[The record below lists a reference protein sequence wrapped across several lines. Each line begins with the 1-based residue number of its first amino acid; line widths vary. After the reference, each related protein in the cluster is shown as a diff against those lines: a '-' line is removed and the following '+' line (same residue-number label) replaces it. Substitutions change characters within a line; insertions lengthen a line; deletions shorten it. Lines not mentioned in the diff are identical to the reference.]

1 MPARTSHLALAALT
15 ITALAGAGLAPTGTG
30 AAGPPVDTPTTTEST
45 DQPVDVRP
53 VSSPVV
59 DRYVRY
65 DTTTGEHVDLLGAD
79 AWHGAGIDGTD
90 VTIGVIDFFDVT
102 RYWNEAEH
110 GPLPVAGSTAVCF
123 EAGADCT
130 ADLFDGVDGGGEDHG
145 VAVVETIRDVAP
157 GARILIG
164 QAITIDDYRRLVD
177 WFVAHDVDIISRSLG
192 NRYDGPGDGRGALDD
207 VVADAVERGVLWVN
221 SAGNN
226 GAGKYYRHP
235 VRLIGDRVA
244 FGPAGDETFL
254 RFTGCIT
261 LGGIRWANDWD
272 APAATRTDYDAYLWE
287 SPIGE
292 PASGSIVDSSLN
304 AQRLGDPPLENFT
317 TGRCP
322 SPGMSLYLELR
333 WGGGDIDG
341 DVIEILDYGS
351 GIADHT
357 SAAGSA
363 AVSVV
368 DSADPGVVAVGAI
381 DPADGGVISWYSSR
395 GPSNDG
401 RPIPDLVA
409 PGNVANSVRDRFVG
423 TSAAA
428 ATVSGAAALL
438 LDADLAAGPVATAD
452 LLRHLTTDRGAPGTD
467 SVYGHGELRLPDPPV
482 AGVATPSR
490 FVGLDT
496 PTRVL
501 DTRADTAVGP
511 PELIGRVERGG
522 ILDLP
527 VTGVAEVPTSGVTAV
542 VVNLVSVAP
551 DRPSYLQALPTN
563 AAELGGSSTLNI
575 DATGQTRANFTIVP
589 VGADGSIS
597 IYSIADGHVVADL
610 LGWFEA
616 APSAVA
622 AGRFVEF
629 GTARRLLDTRR
640 DAPVVR
646 LGSGEVRAVP
656 MPTGV
661 DAADV
666 EALVVTVTAA
676 FPDAPG
682 WIQAYPAG
690 RPDAIATTSTVNVD
704 GHGGAVAN
712 TAIVPVTG
720 GGISIAGYFAG
731 GGSSDIVVDAIGYIT
746 SDSVAADTAGRY
758 VPVDPRRAYDS
769 RIIGDR
775 LVDGA
780 SVIVDA
786 TGASGASGVRV
797 PSSAT
802 AVVWNAAIV
811 AADRP
816 GFARTW
822 SPESTEPDTSS
833 LNWSRRGEF
842 RAGAVISAVDD
853 GRARF
858 RLDDGDADLPTP
870 VGDLIVDV
878 SGYFS

>member
-1 MPARTSHLALAALT
+1 MPARSPHVALAALA
-15 ITALAGAGLAPTGTG
+15 IVAAAGLVPAPTEATDLP
-30 AAGPPVDTPTTTEST
+30 ADLPVDVR
-45 DQPVDVRP
+45 PVDVRP
-53 VSSPVV
+53 VSSP
-59 DRYVRY
+59 DADLFVRSG
-65 DTTTGEHVDLLGAD
+65 TTTGEQVDIIGAG
-79 AWHGAGIDGTD
+79 AWHGAGLDGAD

-110 GPLPVAGSTAVCF
+110 GPRPVAGSTAICF
-123 EAGADCT
+123 AAGLDCSS
-130 ADLFDGVDGGGEDHG
+130 DFFDGVDGGGEDHG
-145 VAVVETIRDVAP
+145 VSVVETILDVAP

-164 QAITIDDYRRLVD
+164 QAATIDDYRRLVD

-207 VVADAVERGVLWVN
+207 VVDEAVERGVLWVN

-226 GAGKYYRHP
+226 GSGKYYRHQ

-244 FGPAGDETFL
+244 FGPTGDETFL
-254 RFTGCIT
+254 RFTGCVA
-261 LGGIRWANDWD
+261 LGGMRWAADWD
-272 APAATRTDYDAYLWE
+272 VPAAERTDYDAYLWE

-292 PASGSIVDSSLN
+292 PASGSIVDSSRTR
-304 AQRLGDPPLENFT
+304 QRLGAPPIENFST
-317 TGRCP
+317 SRCP
-322 SPGMSLYLELR
+322 SPGTELYLEVR
-333 WGGGDIDG
+333 WGGGDIAG
-341 DVIEILDYGS
+341 DVLEILDYGS

-357 SAAGSA
+357 SGAGSA

-368 DSADPGVVAVGAI
+368 DSDNPGVVAVGAI

-401 RPIPDLVA
+401 RPIPDLTA
-409 PGNVANSVRDRFVG
+409 PANVANTVQGRFVG

-428 ATVSGAAALL
+428 ATVSGVAALL
-438 LDADLAAGPVATAD
+438 LDADLATGPVATAD
-452 LLRHLTTDRGAPGTD
+452 LLRHLTIDRGAPGTD
-467 SVYGHGELRLPDPPV
+467 SEYGHGELRLPSPPTV
-482 AGVATPSR
+482 VDANPSR

-522 ILDLP
+522 ILTLP
-527 VTGVAEVPTSGVTAV
+527 VVAVGGVPANEVTAV
-542 VVNLVSVAP
+542 AVNLVSVEP
-551 DRPSYLQALPTN
+551 DRPSYLQAIPTN

-575 DATGQTRANFTIVP
+575 DAAGQTRANFAIVP

-597 IYSIADGHVVADL
+597 IYSIADGHVVVDL
-610 LGWFEA
+610 LGWFES
-616 APSAVA
+616 APTPVT

-640 DAPVVR
+640 DTPTVR

-656 MPTGV
+656 MPAGV
-661 DAADV
+661 DPADV
-666 EALVVTVTAA
+666 DALVVTVTAA

-682 WIQAYPAG
+682 WIQAYPSG
-690 RPDAIATTSTVNVD
+690 RPDAVATTSTVNVD
-704 GHGGAVAN
+704 SGGAVAN

-720 GGISIAGYFAG
+720 GGISITGYFAG
-731 GGSSDIVVDAIGYIT
+731 GGSSDVVVDAIGYMT
-746 SDSVAADTAGRY
+746 SDAVAADGAGRY
-758 VPVDPRRAYDS
+758 VPIDPRRAYDS
-769 RIIGDR
+769 RLTGDR

-780 SVIVDA
+780 SVTVDA
-786 TGASGASGVRV
+786 TGTTGAAGVNV
-797 PSSAT
+797 PASAT

-822 SPESTEPDTSS
+822 SPTAPEPGTSS

-858 RLDDGDADLPTP
+858 RVDDGGAGLPTP
-870 VGDLIVDV
+870 IGDLIVDV
-878 SGYFS
+878 SGYFT